1 MKIRANKI
9 GSVVHRLGFGPEIE
23 ISRMIEA
30 RVGQVLVVRA
40 LTEKAVY
47 DVLELANGRLA
58 HVGKGDVIVGA
69 LGRRDALR
77 GFVGRVP
84 DSIKAGDVLNV
95 LNLGGVLGL
104 VTSGTREVGPP
115 LEVEVLG
122 MAMKGGNGVNI
133 ADVAIDTTTL
143 DAARPVPPVI
153 VVSGTCMNAGKTYA
167 ASEIIARLTR
177 RGYSCGGIKLTGVAA
192 LRDTLNMA
200 DHGAV
205 ATLSFVDCGLPSTA
219 GHPDMPAVG
228 RQLLAAVGAESGEE
242 LDVIVAELGDGLI
255 GSYGVDALMADPG
268 FRGAIKAHVLCA
280 SDLVAAWGGIGWMK
294 EQGLAVDCIAGPATD
309 NEVGT
314 AHIRGGMGVP
324 AINARLDPDA
334 LVDLVEQVAFRG
346 TGTGTGAGS
355 ASAKPA
361 SGKAAGE
368 SAGASAGA
376 SA

>member
-9 GSVVHRLGFGPEIE
+9 GSVVHRLDFGSEIE
-23 ISRMIEA
+23 ISRLVEA
-30 RVGQVLVVRA
+30 RTGQVLVVRA

-47 DVLELANGRLA
+47 DVLELTNGRLA
-58 HVGKGDVIVGA
+58 HVGRGDVIVGA

-84 DSIKAGDVLNV
+84 SSIKAGDTLNV
-95 LNLGGVLGL
+95 LNLGGVLGT

-122 MAMKGGNGVNI
+122 MAVRNGHGLNI
-133 ADVAIDTTTL
+133 ADVAIEAPTTKNER
-143 DAARPVPPVI
+143 AVPPVV
-153 VVSGTCMNAGKTYA
+153 VVSGTCMNSGKTYA

-177 RGYSCGGIKLTGVAA
+177 RGYACGGLKLTGVAA

-205 ATLSFVDCGLPSTA
+205 VTLSFVDCGLPSTA
-219 GHPDMPAVG
+219 GHSDMPAVG
-228 RQLLAAVGAESGEE
+228 RQLLAAVSAQPDEP

-255 GSYGVDALMADPG
+255 GSYGVDALLRDEG
-268 FRGAIKAHVLCA
+268 FRSSVKAHVLCA
-280 SDLVAAWGGIGWMK
+280 SDLVAAWGSLGWMK
-294 EQGLAVDCIAGPATD
+294 EQGLEVDVIAGPATD
-309 NEVGT
+309 NEVGME
-314 AHIRGGMGVP
+314 HIRGGMGVP

-346 TGTGTGAGS
+346 ALHSVSGS
-355 ASAKPA
+355 AGLASSKSA
-361 SGKAAGE
+361 GVGNAADA
-368 SAGASAGA
+368 AGAS
-376 SA
+376 S